1 MPEDSFVLKFFVY
14 MKDYLSVG
22 PPVYFVVNNT
32 RGQLDFSRPEDQN
45 LLCSSLGGCEE
56 DSLTSQV
63 FTWQKASE
71 DTRIATAPL
80 NWVNDYLVWIHAD
93 NDVGPECCKI
103 YNGGQKCINETT
115 GFYNKTYNRPSQEDF
130 RWALL
135 NISLPFPR
143 ETISWFL
150 QQNPGESC
158 PSAGHAAYWDAV
170 GTKELP
176 EGGTQVPNKGRLV
189 ECFTLSV

>member
-45 LLCSSLGGCEE
+45 LVCSSLGGCEE

-63 FTWQKASE
+63 FTWQKVSQ

-80 NWVNDYLVWIHAD
+80 NWVNDYLVWIHAENKNVTD
-93 NDVGPECCKI
+93 DGLQCCKI
-103 YNGGQKCINETT
+103 YNEGEKCIDETT
-115 GFYNKTYNRPSQEDF
+115 GFYNKSSNRPSPEDF
-130 RWALL
+130 RWV
-135 NISLPFPR
+135 
-143 ETISWFL
+143 
-150 QQNPGESC
+150 C
-158 PSAGHAAYWDAV
+158 
-170 GTKELP
+170 
-176 EGGTQVPNKGRLV
+176 
-189 ECFTLSV
+189 